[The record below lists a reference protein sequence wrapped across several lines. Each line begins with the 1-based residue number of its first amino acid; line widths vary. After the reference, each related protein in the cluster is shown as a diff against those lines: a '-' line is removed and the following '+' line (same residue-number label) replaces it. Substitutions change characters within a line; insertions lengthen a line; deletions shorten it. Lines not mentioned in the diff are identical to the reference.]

1 MVSRPQAS
9 VVLIAILSCLF
20 FGCARG
26 QKSLPTSAVPVS
38 DIVDFWDFGQVKEG
52 DILKHEFI
60 FENIT
65 ERDLE
70 IKDVNT
76 SCGCTV
82 SDVKKRMLSVGE
94 STPLDVEFSSKG
106 YSGEVKQQI
115 YVITDDPEEPLS
127 KFVIS
132 GKVIKR

>member
-20 FGCARG
+20 FGCASG
-26 QKSLPTSAVPVS
+26 EKSTRASLDSEIA
-38 DIVDFWDFGQVKEG
+38 DFWDFGQVKEG

-60 FENIT
+60 FENTT

-94 STPLDVEFSSKG
+94 STPLNVEFNSKG